1 MLGSDD
7 PNNWPLVLEAGS
19 MGSIIFLRDAAL
31 FFALLHFPGF
41 NTIFFTFPL
50 GDKLSWPALCCHSPT
65 QVRNLG
71 CAVQNKA
78 AGPQGEVHL
87 QRPA

>member
-7 PNNWPLVLEAGS
+7 PNNWTLASEAGS

-31 FFALLHFPGF
+31 FFVLLHFPGF

-50 GDKLSWPALCCHSPT
+50 GDKAVVAYPMLSLTDPGSGSWVCC
-65 QVRNLG
+65 
-71 CAVQNKA
+71 A
-78 AGPQGEVHL
+78 E
-87 QRPA
+87 